1 MKSKT
6 SFFKVSPAI
15 IREDVRRFWAIP
27 VLAFIGYFLFGI
39 LPILVDYHLI
49 TENNGASIHIIGN
62 TVDILL
68 SGQNPFI
75 VLNTIWVPILS
86 GILIFSYLHRTGT
99 VMSVHS
105 QPITRNTLF
114 NSHLISS
121 LLFGVLPVLAAGI
134 ILLII
139 AKPIYMDGGVYH
151 AASAMAVDSA
161 GGAGF
166 EAYSAQQVDDAV
178 NIFSRLRILQ
188 WMWDSC
194 LVTLFILTVT
204 IFGGMITGTTLHHFI
219 AAIGFNV
226 VVPAIYVLVKMYFT
240 LYLYGYAANEIE
252 NVQYLSP
259 VLLSCIYQPIGLKW
273 SVIYLV
279 VIAALLIFSMLLY
292 SRRKLERATDGVVFA
307 AANVGITL
315 LFGFLGM
322 SLMGIAFQWIFSESA
337 SLTVFGYICGAVLAM
352 VIVRMIIMK
361 TIKIFDRQFIKILI
375 AYLIAAVL
383 FFAVIVCDLTGF
395 ESRVPSAGSV
405 DSVEFEDS
413 SLYNYS
419 ADGVLRFED
428 EQSIA
433 LVEKLHEEIVENR
446 AEYDESDFSDSS
458 FITLTY
464 SRGDKNGDDYK
475 EVMKR
480 RYDVPTD
487 LLYGSEAYRALL
499 ESQQFNEALGENIKL
514 DAGDI
519 ISGTLMLQDNDMP
532 FSEESAPVDLTKEE
546 TQELYSIYR
555 NELLGQ
561 NAQQRINRMEGLVY
575 TSFSVIYHTD
585 NAGLSSGTMTS
596 NFGIKNT
603 DTACIQWL
611 REHGYSSQ
619 IESQMA
625 DEWSCAVISTITQ
638 VSPDEWDAPE
648 FVRNGQKPAED
659 EQNIIV
665 TDQEQMMKLYEKMR
679 SSKTGISAL
688 AQSEEDQVYWLT
700 FCAYE
705 DGSEDLEN
713 FFRGYIAAADL
724 PEGIGA
730 PKGL

>member
-49 TENNGASIHIIGN
+49 TDNDGASVHIVGN
-62 TVDILL
+62 VVDTLL

-105 QPITRNTLF
+105 QPVTRNTLF
-114 NSHLISS
+114 NSHLVSS
-121 LLFGVLPVLAAGI
+121 LLFGVLPVIAAGI

-139 AKPIYMDGGVYH
+139 AKPIYLDDGVYR
-151 AASAMAVDSA
+151 ALTMSVDSA
-161 GGAGF
+161 
-166 EAYSAQQVDDAV
+166 EKIYSAQQVDDAV

-194 LVTLFILTVT
+194 LVTLFILAVT
-204 IFGGMITGTTLHHFI
+204 IFGGMITGTSLHHFI

-226 VVPAIYVLVKMYFT
+226 VVPAVYVLIKMYFA
-240 LYLYGYAANEIE
+240 LYLYGYAANEAE

-259 VLLSCIYQPIGLKW
+259 ALLSCIYQPIGLKW

-322 SLMGIAFQWIFSESA
+322 SLMGFAFHWIFSESA
-337 SLTVFGYICGAVLAM
+337 PMTVFGYICGAVLAM
-352 VIVRMIIMK
+352 VIIRMIIMK
-361 TIKIFDRQFIKILI
+361 TIKIFDRQFIKIMI

-383 FFAVIVCDLTGF
+383 LFAVIVCDLTGF
-395 ESRVPSAGSV
+395 ESRVPGAGSV

-413 SLYNYS
+413 GLYNYS
-419 ADGVLRFED
+419 SDGVLRFED

-464 SRGDKNGDDYK
+464 SRGDKNSNDYK

-480 RYDVPTD
+480 RYNVSTD
-487 LLYGSEAYRALL
+487 LLYRSEAYRALL
-499 ESQQFNEALGENIKL
+499 ESQQFNGALEENIGL
-514 DAGDI
+514 DADDI
-519 ISGTLMLQDNDMP
+519 ISGTLMFQDNDMS
-532 FSEESAPVDLTKEE
+532 FSGESDPADLTKEE

-575 TSFSVIYHTD
+575 ISFSVIYHTD
-585 NAGLSSGTMTS
+585 DAGQSSGTMTS

-611 REHGYSSQ
+611 REHGYSAQ
-619 IESQMA
+619 LESQMS

-665 TDQEQMMKLYEKMR
+665 ADKEQMLKLYEKTRHSAM
-679 SSKTGISAL
+679 GLSAL
-688 AQSEEDQVYWLT
+688 SQGEKDQVYWIT

-705 DGSEDLEN
+705 DGSEELEN
-713 FFRGYIAAADL
+713 FFHGYIAAADL
-724 PEGIGA
+724 PEGIEA